1 MHAFHRTIQVQDSD
15 QSEPKSPSGQTQ
27 LALNPSNS
35 LSEKSDVNAYINN
48 QADADMSY
56 SPKDKSAVEQDL
68 ALSQCRK
75 VEAQVTSRENQRAG
89 PVTTST
95 KQEIPSAADTQENFV
110 APLSVVSSIP
120 SLQCNLLTPSI
131 IPTKS
136 SSEEE
141 KVVSNLIQFVDDLE
155 ANDKEVGTDVVPTEV
170 RDHATPSPDIQVT
183 EGTSLAVEMKLSNV
197 RQPSLESD
205 QSAVV
210 CTLICVL
217 QVQSKRNIFL
227 STCPQAL
234 QCISNLVAR
243 NPRVL
248 VQRG

>member
-15 QSEPKSPSGQTQ
+15 QNEPKSSSGQTQ

-35 LSEKSDVNAYINN
+35 LSEKSDVNAFINN
-48 QADADMSY
+48 KADADMSY
-56 SPKDKSAVEQDL
+56 SSQDKSAVEQDL

-75 VEAQVTSRENQRAG
+75 AEAQDTSRENQIAV

-120 SLQCNLLTPSI
+120 SLQSNLLTPF

-141 KVVSNLIQFVDDLE
+141 KVVSNLIQFVDDPE
-155 ANDKEVGTDVVPTEV
+155 ANDKEVGTDVVPTKIG
-170 RDHATPSPDIQVT
+170 DHATPSPDIQVT

-217 QVQSKRNIFL
+217 QVQSKRKIFP

-234 QCISNLVAR
+234 QCMSNLVAR

-248 VQRG
+248 VQRV

>member
-15 QSEPKSPSGQTQ
+15 QSEPKSSSGQTQ

-35 LSEKSDVNAYINN
+35 LSEKSDVNAFINN
-48 QADADMSY
+48 KADADMSY
-56 SPKDKSAVEQDL
+56 SSQDKSAVEQDL

-75 VEAQVTSRENQRAG
+75 AEAQDTSRENQIAV

-120 SLQCNLLTPSI
+120 SLQSNLLTPF

-155 ANDKEVGTDVVPTEV
+155 ANDKEVGTDVVPTKIG
-170 RDHATPSPDIQVT
+170 DHATPSPDIQVT

-217 QVQSKRNIFL
+217 QVQSKRKIFP

-234 QCISNLVAR
+234 QCMSNLVAR

-248 VQRG
+248 VQRV

>member
-1 MHAFHRTIQVQDSD
+1 MHAFHRTIQAQDSD
-15 QSEPKSPSGQTQ
+15 QSEPKSSSGQTQ

-35 LSEKSDVNAYINN
+35 LSEKSDVNAFINN
-48 QADADMSY
+48 KADADMSY
-56 SPKDKSAVEQDL
+56 SSQDKSAVEQDL
-68 ALSQCRK
+68 ALSQCK
-75 VEAQVTSRENQRAG
+75 KAEAQDTSRENQIAV

-120 SLQCNLLTPSI
+120 SLQSNLLTPF
-131 IPTKS
+131 IPAKS

-155 ANDKEVGTDVVPTEV
+155 ASDKEEGTDVVPTETG
-170 RDHATPSPDIQVT
+170 DHATPSPYIQVT
-183 EGTSLAVEMKLSNV
+183 EGTTLAVEMKLSNV

-210 CTLICVL
+210 CTLICAS
-217 QVQSKRNIFL
+217 QV
-227 STCPQAL
+227 
-234 QCISNLVAR
+234 V
-243 NPRVL
+243 
-248 VQRG
+248 